1 MKIFPTQE
9 VSTVCKN
16 LSQRFFYYQF
26 KPLNINKSIHDIVLG
41 CFWMPK
47 STLWQPWH
55 IKWCMHAW
63 RHHKTLLCVCMCVCT
78 CVCVC
83 MRACMCV
90 CVWSY
95 AVKNGFMVRESQWKD
110 DGVCIHLQMHAY
122 TYLDAQGKYLLFNFK
137 IGIIHIILLVIQP
150 WTYHWYIYFVITE

>member
-90 CVWSY
+90 CTCVCVCVCARACVCVCDRTLWKMVSWLEKANEKMMVCASIYKCTHIHTWTHKVNTFYLILKLGSY
-95 AVKNGFMVRESQWKD
+95 
-110 DGVCIHLQMHAY
+110 I
-122 TYLDAQGKYLLFNFK
+122 LFC
-137 IGIIHIILLVIQP
+137 
-150 WTYHWYIYFVITE
+150 W